1 MSSRKTI
8 KQMKRDIQ
16 SAEHSAQ
23 LMQTGDRSE
32 RFNQFISTHFGI
44 TKEEFLGQLNT
55 EGKTLSENLLRKVKG
70 LQLWNEH
77 IVAAMIDYYK
87 HVNST
92 GLNLQNDLI
101 LLEADLV
108 ERRLRMQARDPHYD
122 PLEDEVLQAG
132 LKRKAD
138 MMQQIAKINL
148 DVQRLNRDMEKDKI
162 KRVNS
167 ADTVTVSDMV
177 INDD

>member
-1 MSSRKTI
+1 MKQDI
-8 KQMKRDIQ
+8 KNAQ
-16 SAEHSAQ
+16 HSAT
-23 LMQTGDRSE
+23 MVKTGENDR
-32 RFNQFISTHFGI
+32 FTQFISTHFGI
-44 TKEEFLGQLNT
+44 TKDEFLAQLDG
-55 EGKTLSENLLRKVKG
+55 EGKTLSESLLKKVKG

-77 IVAAMIDYYK
+77 IVKAMIDYYK

-108 ERRLRMQARDPHYD
+108 ERRLRMQSQDPLYD

-138 MMQQIAKINL
+138 MMQTIAKINL
-148 DVQRLNRDMEKDKI
+148 DVQRLARDVEKDKI
-162 KRVNS
+162 KRVNGS
-167 ADTVTVSDMV
+167 DTITVSDMV
-177 INDD
+177 VEDD